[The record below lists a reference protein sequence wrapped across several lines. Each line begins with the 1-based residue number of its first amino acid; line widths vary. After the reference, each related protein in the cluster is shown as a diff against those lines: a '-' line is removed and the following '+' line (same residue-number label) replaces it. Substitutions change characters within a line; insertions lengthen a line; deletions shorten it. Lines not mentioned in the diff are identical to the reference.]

1 MRHILV
7 KSSNMLLLAWGLQVI
22 TSCNS
27 TKDELI
33 ADIAGPSVKLDVLS
47 RGLKGTSDSVQGS
60 PPTSVFEFIDYLRTY
75 PTYRFG
81 GAEGT
86 RVCTV
91 AFKRGLR

>member
-1 MRHILV
+1 M
-7 KSSNMLLLAWGLQVI
+7 GLQVI

-33 ADIAGPSVKLDVLS
+33 ADIAGPNMKADVLS
-47 RGLKGTSDSVQGS
+47 KGLKATSDSVLGS
-60 PPTSVFEFIDYLRTY
+60 PPTSVFEYVDHLRTY
-75 PTYRFG
+75 PTYKFG

-91 AFKRGLR
+91 AFKRGLQ